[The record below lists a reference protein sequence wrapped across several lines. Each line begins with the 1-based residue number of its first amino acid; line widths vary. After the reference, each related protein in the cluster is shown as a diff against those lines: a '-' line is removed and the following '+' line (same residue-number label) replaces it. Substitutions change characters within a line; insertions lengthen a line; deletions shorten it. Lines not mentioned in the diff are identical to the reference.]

1 MFYKNPFNYTGSKY
15 KLLPQILPLFPEKT
29 PIMVDLFGGSGEVT
43 FNANA
48 DRVIYNEK
56 NTQLVNI
63 FRNLDEEFIGEV
75 EEVIA
80 KWGLSKEN
88 KVAFN
93 DLRDYYNQYLY
104 DKPSRE
110 QAVVLYSLLTHA
122 FNYQI
127 AFNSKGQYN
136 MASGAGRSYFSPQL
150 KSKLADYIKRKDE
163 IVVDFLDND
172 FLNVD
177 IDSLP
182 PAEDTFVYADPPY
195 FITVGAYERD
205 YFCKWSEQ
213 YENQL
218 LTYLDELNARG
229 YKFALSNV
237 LVHKGKENIL
247 LKNWATKYNV
257 HYLDIDYKNCNYHT
271 KDKSANSSVE
281 VLITNY

>member
-1 MFYKNPFNYTGSKY
+1 M
-15 KLLPQILPLFPEKT
+15 
-29 PIMVDLFGGSGEVT
+29 
-43 FNANA
+43 
-48 DRVIYNEK
+48 
-56 NTQLVNI
+56 VNI
-63 FRNLDEEFIGEV
+63 FRNLDKAFVREV
-75 EEVIA
+75 EEIIA
-80 KWGLSKEN
+80 KYGLSKEN
-88 KVAFN
+88 KPAFIE
-93 DLRDYYNQYLY
+93 LRNYYNQHLY
-104 DKPSRE
+104 DNPSRE

-136 MASGAGRSYFSPQL
+136 MPSGAGRSYFSPQL
-150 KSKLADYIKRKDE
+150 KRKLEDYIKRKDE
-163 IVVDFLDND
+163 LIVEFLDDD
-172 FLNVD
+172 FLNIS
-177 IDSLP
+177 IDRLP
-182 PAEDTFVYADPPY
+182 PAEETFVYADPPY
-195 FITVGAYERD
+195 LITVGAYERD

-247 LKNWATKYNV
+247 LKKWAAKYNV
-257 HYLDIDYKNCNYHT
+257 HYLDMDYKNCNYQT